1 MFMAISWIKSVNDTK
16 NFRLA
21 KGFGMDVFE
30 IENLEDTDK
39 KIKELIDRKYN
50 TIIISNELAS
60 FSQDIITKYKN
71 MESINII
78 ISHK

>member
-1 MFMAISWIKSVNDTK
+1 MFMAISWIKSV
-16 NFRLA
+16 
-21 KGFGMDVFE
+21 GMDVFE